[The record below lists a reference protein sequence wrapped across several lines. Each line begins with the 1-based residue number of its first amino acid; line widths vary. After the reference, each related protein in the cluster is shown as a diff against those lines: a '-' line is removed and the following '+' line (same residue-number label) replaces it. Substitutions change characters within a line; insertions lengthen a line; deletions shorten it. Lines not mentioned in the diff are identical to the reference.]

1 MYDVECEMA
10 LEQMLG
16 NRVSSGVDLGYTKLL
31 CNPGV
36 TSVSFYTCDSVLGS
50 LWTSINNIKVP
61 YMFDWEHGIALHTM
75 QGNRTSTRAEG

>member
-1 MYDVECEMA
+1 MYEVECEMA

-61 YMFDWEHGIALHTM
+61 YMFDWEHRIALHTM